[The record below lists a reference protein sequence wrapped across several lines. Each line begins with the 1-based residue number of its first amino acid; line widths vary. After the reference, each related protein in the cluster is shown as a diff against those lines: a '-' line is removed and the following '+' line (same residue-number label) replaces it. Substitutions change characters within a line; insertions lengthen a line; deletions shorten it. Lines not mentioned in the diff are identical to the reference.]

1 MRTVASAASREF
13 VMSAESSYLI
23 RLLHAY
29 VARANAAPPA
39 ATPLDWY
46 RLAALVRERRL
57 TSTLAA
63 LLSKS
68 AAPDDVKRMIGEAAQ
83 EARRHTL
90 SSWLELSRIA
100 VRLGGNDGVHWVLLK
115 GPALALTVYPAADE
129 RFSVDLDILVRRED
143 LARTRSLLESLGYT
157 HQDGK
162 IPDLFYQRYHYH
174 DVLLSPSGIRLEL
187 HWDVARADDFVRF
200 DLDGCTARSITLEL
214 AGHPVVAFAP
224 EDQLL
229 HAAHQAM
236 CERFGDPR
244 RLVDAA
250 LLLRRGISATLLER
264 LARPQ
269 GLSTAL
275 WMMLRLQREL
285 TGTVAPEDLES
296 SLRPG
301 PLVCR
306 SLEALGPAESL
317 VGFVD
322 DPGRFHRELIR
333 SLCAPRPGAAL
344 ENLRRYLSVSEAEL
358 LEMGH
363 QPGNLPNRRRRAR
376 LALGRAS
383 ALAREAGRLA
393 GRVLLTPGGRQ
404 PGGTRG
410 FTDALPP
417 GPPGAQAQNACGPRA
432 GGQGR
437 RSAPPAGDV
446 ES

>member
-1 MRTVASAASREF
+1 MRMWASAASREF
-13 VMSAESSYLI
+13 IMSAESSYLI

-29 VARANAAPPA
+29 VAQANAAPPV

-63 LLSKS
+63 LLSRS
-68 AAPDDVKRMIGEAAQ
+68 AAPDDIKRMIHEAAR
-83 EARRHTL
+83 EARHHTL
-90 SSWLELSRIA
+90 ASWLELSRIA
-100 VRLGGNDGVHWVLLK
+100 VRLGGTDGVDWVLLK
-115 GPALALTVYPAADE
+115 GPALALTAYPSTDE

-143 LARTRSLLESLGYT
+143 LARTRSLLGSLGYT

-162 IPDLFYQRYHYH
+162 IPDFFYQRYHYH
-174 DVLLSPSGIRLEL
+174 SLLLSPSGIRLEL
-187 HWDVARADDFVRF
+187 HWDLARVDDFARF
-200 DLDGCTARSITLEL
+200 DLDGCVARSITLEL

-229 HAAHQAM
+229 HASHQAM

-250 LLLRRGISATLLER
+250 LLLRRGVSASLLEQ

-285 TGTVAPEDLES
+285 TGTVVPDGLES
-296 SLRPG
+296 SLRPR
-301 PLVCR
+301 PLIRR

-322 DPGRFHRELIR
+322 NPGRFHRELIR

-363 QPGNLPNRRRRAR
+363 QPGNLPSRRHRAR
-376 LALGRAS
+376 LAFGRAS
-383 ALAREAGRLA
+383 TLLCETGRLA

-404 PGGTRG
+404 PGQTRRL
-410 FTDALPP
+410 TDASPP
-417 GPPGAQAQNACGPRA
+417 GPPAAQPQNACGPRA
-432 GGQGR
+432 GGQTR